1 MLDDCD
7 IFVVK
12 FYSSHHYLCFWTSK
26 LNLTFSV
33 FLSNFQDIILTPDIS
48 FEKNC
53 NNIAHTCYFFYFQKA
68 N

>member
-7 IFVVK
+7 IFVAK
-12 FYSSHHYLCFWTSK
+12 FYSLLHYVLCIC
-26 LNLTFSV
+26 TFPV
-33 FLSNFQDIILTPDIS
+33 FLSTFQDIILTPELS
-48 FEKNC
+48 FEKSC